1 MADQEYYSASEAAKY
16 LNVSL
21 ETLKHWVRQDKFPC
35 LTRSGEM
42 VFRKKSIED

>member
-35 LTRSGEM
+35 LTRPERWYS
-42 VFRKKSIED
+42 VKNP